1 MNRDETVKDM
11 AKILCPKGTA
21 NCEKCSKSYKC
32 DVKFSQLA
40 QLVDGGCQLVGDDEV
55 VLKKDDYKE
64 LKKYRTDWLN
74 SEKMHLQAELEDT
87 EFELGCSNRLFQKV
101 CEEKK
106 ELEKQLEQAKQET
119 RAVLQEIKQKYGKSC
134 SEYYPEW
141 IEFSSVQLSK
151 LAKEHGIEL
160 E

>member
-55 VLKKDDYKE
+55 VLKKHEQDKLLLAQYAARKTIDE
-64 LKKYRTDWLN
+64 IFSLSL
-74 SEKMHLQAELEDT
+74 EKI
-87 EFELGCSNRLFQKV
+87 
-101 CEEKK
+101 EEAKK
-106 ELEKQLEQAKQET
+106 ETA
-119 RAVLQEIKQKYGKSC
+119 REILRISMT
-134 SEYYPEW
+134 
-141 IEFSSVQLSK
+141 L
-151 LAKEHGIEL
+151 
-160 E
+160 